1 MRGLEALKVY
11 PLGKGA
17 TERSDTLEPWLMSWQ
32 GDKLTPLDSMGYFEE
47 EIIGDNQFCTPYT
60 EDMETALELLLE
72 ARLKRT
78 YKTNIVVIPQ
88 LMTFLWRRY
97 MGKEADLLFT
107 IPVGMPF
114 WGLEEYE
121 PVIVLF
127 LSIVS
132 CR

>member
-1 MRGLEALKVY
+1 
-11 PLGKGA
+11 
-17 TERSDTLEPWLMSWQ
+17 
-32 GDKLTPLDSMGYFEE
+32 
-47 EIIGDNQFCTPYT
+47 
-60 EDMETALELLLE
+60 METALELLLE

-107 IPVGMPF
+107 IPVGMPY